1 MAEKNLKKCSTFLA
15 IRGMQIKTTLRLH
28 LRPVRIRSKTQV
40 KANAGEDVEK
50 EEHSS
55 TVGGIVDWYNHSGN
69 QSGGSSEN
77 RTLDYLRTQIYL
89 SWAYT
94 QMMPQHVTKTHAPL
108 CS

>member
-1 MAEKNLKKCSTFLA
+1 MSNILSHQGNANQNNPEISTSHQSEWL
-15 IRGMQIKTTLRLH
+15 
-28 LRPVRIRSKTQV
+28 RSKTP
-40 KANAGEDVEK
+40 ATADAGKDVEK

-55 TVGGIVDWYNHSGN
+55 IAGGTANWYNHSGN

-77 RTLDYLRTQIYL
+77 WTLHYLRSHLYL

-94 QMMPQHVTKTHAPL
+94 QKMLQHITKTHAPL